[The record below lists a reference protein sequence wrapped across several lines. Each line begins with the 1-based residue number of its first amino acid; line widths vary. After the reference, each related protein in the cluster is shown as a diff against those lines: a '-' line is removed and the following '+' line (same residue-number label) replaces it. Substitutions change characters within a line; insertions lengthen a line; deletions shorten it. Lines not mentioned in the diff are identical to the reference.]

1 MKKQYTTPTAKKVTF
16 NYEKVV
22 AQSGTTCHWG
32 SYYQGKFCNETHQ
45 GQGVSLASVPE
56 CGWVVERE
64 E

>member
-22 AQSGTTCHWG
+22 AQSVICHWG
-32 SYYQGKFCNETHQ
+32 SYLQGILCIESHQ
-45 GQGVSLASVPE
+45 EAGVSLASVVPE

-64 E
+64 

>member
-22 AQSGTTCHWG
+22 ANSGVPCFWG
-32 SYYQGKFCNETHQ
+32 SYYQGKLCHVTYQ
-45 GQGVSLASVPE
+45 DGAVSLASVPE

-64 E
+64 